1 MKEYSD
7 LQAQIKGEEAAF
19 KITDVELKMMEPA
32 VKMVCSLVIRALRNS
47 KFGSK
52 VLTIISTI
60 STFGFCTA

>member
-52 VLTIISTI
+52 
-60 STFGFCTA
+60 F